1 MQSEPLFRHRFLS
14 IALLGVLIS
23 GLSLAALVRTLHEA
37 AALRIE
43 RAREMVSAELD
54 HMARL
59 PRAPATLAELH
70 ANTYVGLRGGWLDT
84 PAQAAQVQELPL
96 EWRGPL
102 ESTVTE
108 AATTHARAL
117 SETKI
122 APSKLVL
129 AVEPSPSGFVWTGY
143 LVAPSSFA
151 RQRRWIASGL
161 AAGTLLLVVVSLWS
175 ELLYRRDAAALNAT
189 LAGLGKDLTTPVP
202 RPRIFELTGIAEGI
216 RRLAANLAASRSDT
230 ERLQRELAHKER
242 LAALGRVVA
251 GVAHE
256 VRNPLASIKLRL
268 DLTAAG
274 QALPAPT
281 REAIVA
287 ASREICRLDRLVG
300 DLLLVA
306 GKKVGPRRAMELGEL
321 VRARAEALGPW
332 AATQR
337 VAVRT
342 GGEGVADADPE
353 SVMRAVDNVL
363 RNAVEAAPPE
373 SVIEARV
380 METTEAVE
388 LRVEDHGPGVE
399 PTRQIELF
407 EPFFTTKAEG
417 SGLGLAI
424 SRAIARAH
432 GGDLTYARAGAV
444 TRFSLSLPRGKEPKA

>member
-1 MQSEPLFRHRFLS
+1 MRSEPLFRHRFLS
-14 IALLGVLIS
+14 IALLGVLIA
-23 GLSLAALVRTLHEA
+23 GLSVAALAHTLREA

-54 HMARL
+54 HMTRL
-59 PRAPATLAELH
+59 PGSPAALAALH
-70 ANTYVGLRGGWLDT
+70 ANTYVGLRGGWLDS
-84 PAQAAQVQELPL
+84 PAQVAEIPELPR
-96 EWRGPL
+96 EWRAPL
-102 ESTVTE
+102 EGMVTQ
-108 AATTHARAL
+108 AAATHARAT
-117 SETKI
+117 SETTI
-122 APSKLVL
+122 DASTLVV
-129 AVEPSPSGFVWTGY
+129 AVEPAASGLVWTGY
-143 LVAPSSFA
+143 LVTPSAFA
-151 RQRRWIASGL
+151 HQRRWIASGL

-189 LAGLGKDLTTPVP
+189 LAGLGNDLTTPVP
-202 RPRIFELTGIAEGI
+202 RPRIVELTGIAEGI
-216 RRLAANLAASRSDT
+216 RGLAASLAASRGDT

-274 QALPAPT
+274 QALPEPT

-306 GKKVGPRRAMELGEL
+306 GKKVGPRRALELGKL
-321 VRARAEALGPW
+321 VRARAEVLSPW

-342 GGEGVADADPE
+342 DGEGVANADPE

-363 RNAVEAAPPE
+363 RNAVEAAPPQ
-373 SVIEARV
+373 SIIEARV

-388 LRVEDHGPGVE
+388 VRVEDHGPGVE
-399 PTRQIELF
+399 PTRQGELF

-432 GGDLTYARAGAV
+432 GGDLTYARTGAV
-444 TRFSLSLPRGKEPKA
+444 TRFSLSLPRGRELKA